1 MNLLKRI
8 TIVVV
13 LLSATLPVWAENF
26 EYDSAVYPKMN
37 YKQIKDEAD
46 KSFEMFINSSEN
58 AQKEKF
64 LQDAMSKYY
73 TLTMVNGDMILP
85 YVQLGRIYDETDNS
99 KLAKECFCKASN
111 IRAKDPILNFYFG
124 EYYYKRHEYAHAIE
138 HYKIANEGGFSN
150 KYDLYMRLAITYEK
164 IADIANA
171 KKFYQ
176 LSYNMRPDYMLR
188 RKMQS
193 LDEADLD
200 TNPVDDEE

>member
-1 MNLLKRI
+1 M
-8 TIVVV
+8 VAV
-13 LLSATLPVWAENF
+13 LLSVTLPVWAENF

-58 AQKEKF
+58 TQKEKF

-85 YVQLGRIYDETDNS
+85 YVQLGRNYDETDNS

-150 KYDLYMRLAITYEK
+150 KYELYMRLAITYEK

-200 TNPVDDEE
+200 TNPVNDEE

>member
-1 MNLLKRI
+1 MNLLKK
-8 TIVVV
+8 TVVIIAF
-13 LLSATLPVWAENF
+13 LSINLPVWAENF

-46 KSFEMFINSSEN
+46 KSFEMFIHSSEN
-58 AQKEKF
+58 VQKEKY

-124 EYYYKRHEYAHAIE
+124 EYYYKRHEYAHAIT
-138 HYKIANEGGFSN
+138 HYKIANEGGFPN
-150 KYDLYMRLAITYEK
+150 KYELYMRLAITYEK
-164 IADIANA
+164 IADITNA
-171 KKFYQ
+171 KKFYE
-176 LSYNMRPDYMLR
+176 LSYNMKPDYMIQ
-188 RKMQS
+188 RKIQS
-193 LDEADLD
+193 LNETDFEA
-200 TNPVDDEE
+200 NSVISGE

>member
-150 KYDLYMRLAITYEK
+150 KYELYMRLAITYEK

>member
-8 TIVVV
+8 TMVAV
-13 LLSATLPVWAENF
+13 LLSVTLPVWAENF

-58 AQKEKF
+58 TQKEKF

-150 KYDLYMRLAITYEK
+150 KYELYMRLAITYEK

-193 LDEADLD
+193 LDEADLN

>member
-8 TIVVV
+8 TMVAV
-13 LLSATLPVWAENF
+13 LLSVTLPVWAENF

-37 YKQIKDEAD
+37 YKQIKAEAD

-150 KYDLYMRLAITYEK
+150 KYELYMRLAITYEK

>member
-8 TIVVV
+8 TMVAV
-13 LLSATLPVWAENF
+13 LLSVTLPVWAENF

-58 AQKEKF
+58 TQKEKF

-150 KYDLYMRLAITYEK
+150 KYELYMRLAITYEK

>member
-1 MNLLKRI
+1 M
-8 TIVVV
+8 VAV
-13 LLSATLPVWAENF
+13 LLSVTLPVWAENF

-58 AQKEKF
+58 TQKEKF

-124 EYYYKRHEYAHAIE
+124 EYYYK
-138 HYKIANEGGFSN
+138 IANEGGFSN
-150 KYDLYMRLAITYEK
+150 KYELYMRLAITYEK

>member
-13 LLSATLPVWAENF
+13 LLSVTLPVWAENF

-150 KYDLYMRLAITYEK
+150 KYELYMRLAITYEK

-193 LDEADLD
+193 LDEADLN